1 MKSTFVQVRPV
12 ALMPDEPSID
22 RDTEWRKFD
31 IHKNSL
37 ASAGKSQARFV
48 ATLLAFLA
56 LLWGWHYMQPTEL
69 SLEFFGARMHAAGL
83 WTIAPAVLTVLVLA
97 LIGAMNI
104 MGPIWKRL
112 RICTDRLHEIF
123 FWTDLDP
130 NKTLLDFFTHLK
142 VWPEGA
148 VEAYT
153 VPREEK
159 APSDCR
165 VLISRVDDVCDIHHS
180 RRRQSGRIP
189 LVQAVRVRMRGCS
202 SSFLVSRL
210 VSCYVP
216 IFRMAKGA
224 SRNLNRFSDNPLKLL
239 SMMSARSAA
248 RKVATFLP
256 SKFKCDSYDG
266 RPLRLLD

>member
-83 WTIAPAVLTVLVLA
+83 WTIAPAVLTVLALA

-159 APSDCR
+159 RHRIAVFSYPALLMFATFTTAVADYPGA
-165 VLISRVDDVCDIHHS
+165 SRWYRLYVYGCVV
-180 RRRQSGRIP
+180 
-189 LVQAVRVRMRGCS
+189 VQAVFSFRVWYRAIC
-202 SSFLVSRL
+202 
-210 VSCYVP
+210 
-216 IFRMAKGA
+216 
-224 SRNLNRFSDNPLKLL
+224 RFFGW
-239 SMMSARSAA
+239 
-248 RKVATFLP
+248 RKEQVEI
-256 SKFKCDSYDG
+256 
-266 RPLRLLD
+266 